1 MSIYLTAIVKSK
13 PEAKEELS
21 KILLYM
27 VVQSKKEKAC
37 IQYDLHE
44 DTSLDLFIFHEEWAD
59 QAGLDLHNQQEY
71 LLNFVAKSSELTTE
85 IVIHQTNKIA

>member
-1 MSIYLTAIVKSK
+1 
-13 PEAKEELS
+13 
-21 KILLYM
+21 M
-27 VVQSKKEKAC
+27 VVQSRKEAAC

-44 DTSLDLFIFHEEWAD
+44 DAAHNLFIFHEEWAD

-71 LLNFVAKSSELTTE
+71 LLDFVAKSSELTKE